1 MANKKIKN
9 KEKDCQFNPTETE
22 LIKDLYKE
30 VVCSKNKNKIGF
42 FEIYLGEFD
51 DDKTHRKL
59 NSLEQLK
66 KKGIIKSYSVERT
79 EKTLKSHLP
88 TEYDYEDVVIATAKC
103 ELIPQKII
111 DSFEF
116 LFKRDKLYCEKLS
129 SLLLKLVDITS
140 LFFDKK
146 INLEDK
152 IKLNELYK
160 KTVKNVNE
168 LLENNLIPYLK
179 AIYKKPAHDLFYA
192 LKELGNSA
200 PREQNNQLQ
209 FYYYTIQDFIEI
221 YKKDINEKQPEKS
234 LVDIEKYIKNLQE
247 KIENTPVEI
256 KGLEKEI
263 TLKKGKKTKILT
275 NFPKDTK
282 WSDIII
288 KFLNNE
294 EVIITAKELR
304 KQTNYEEM
312 GFEDEKKKSPNKQWD
327 FLKLLAIKN
336 HAISWENNYDLSIKN
351 IWRAKKQKQLLAES
365 LKAYFQINDDPFF
378 DYKKEKAYKIKI
390 NLIPE
395 SVYGNDEFANKIQ
408 ENSDLDNENEEH
420 TEEQRFYSGEN
431 NF

>member
-1 MANKKIKN
+1 M
-9 KEKDCQFNPTETE
+9 
-22 LIKDLYKE
+22 
-30 VVCSKNKNKIGF
+30 
-42 FEIYLGEFD
+42 
-51 DDKTHRKL
+51 
-59 NSLEQLK
+59 
-66 KKGIIKSYSVERT
+66 
-79 EKTLKSHLP
+79 
-88 TEYDYEDVVIATAKC
+88 
-103 ELIPQKII
+103 
-111 DSFEF
+111 
-116 LFKRDKLYCEKLS
+116 
-129 SLLLKLVDITS
+129 
-140 LFFDKK
+140 
-146 INLEDK
+146 
-152 IKLNELYK
+152 
-160 KTVKNVNE
+160 
-168 LLENNLIPYLK
+168 
-179 AIYKKPAHDLFYA
+179 
-192 LKELGNSA
+192 
-200 PREQNNQLQ
+200 
-209 FYYYTIQDFIEI
+209 
-221 YKKDINEKQPEKS
+221 
-234 LVDIEKYIKNLQE
+234 
-247 KIENTPVEI
+247 
-256 KGLEKEI
+256 
-263 TLKKGKKTKILT
+263 T

-336 HAISWENNYDLSIKN
+336 HTISWENNYDLSIKN

>member
-1 MANKKIKN
+1 MGYI
-9 KEKDCQFNPTETE
+9 
-22 LIKDLYKE
+22 LY
-30 VVCSKNKNKIGF
+30 N
-42 FEIYLGEFD
+42 
-51 DDKTHRKL
+51 
-59 NSLEQLK
+59 
-66 KKGIIKSYSVERT
+66 
-79 EKTLKSHLP
+79 
-88 TEYDYEDVVIATAKC
+88 
-103 ELIPQKII
+103 
-111 DSFEF
+111 
-116 LFKRDKLYCEKLS
+116 
-129 SLLLKLVDITS
+129 

-160 KTVKNVNE
+160 KTVKNVND

-263 TLKKGKKTKILT
+263 TLKRGKKTKILT

-336 HAISWENNYDLSIKN
+336 HTISWENNYDLSIKN